1 MKYNPI
7 KVIWIVFGTI
17 CLILGSIGI
26 ILPILPTVPFF
37 LATLF
42 CYGNSSET
50 LKQWFIN
57 TRVYK
62 KNLESYV
69 KKEGMNIKTKL
80 SIIISVTIMMSIGFI
95 MMKGV
100 PVGRII
106 ITVIWIC
113 HFIYFIFIVKT
124 VRD

>member
-7 KVIWIVFGTI
+7 KVIWIVLGTI

-62 KNLESYV
+62 K
-69 KKEGMNIKTKL
+69 I
-80 SIIISVTIMMSIGFI
+80 
-95 MMKGV
+95 
-100 PVGRII
+100 
-106 ITVIWIC
+106 
-113 HFIYFIFIVKT
+113 
-124 VRD
+124 

>member
-7 KVIWIVFGTI
+7 KVIWIVLGTI